1 MLGEG
6 MSRELTPIQRLA
18 VEALQEDER
27 LTAGLNDEQARQWLQ
42 WATARAIELTRI
54 VDDESSAEEVV
65 LAIRKAVRA
74 ALQADGSVS
83 TAEHLLAQMVPV
95 SSVVPVLGGTVE
107 QAAATPV
114 SDNPPPTTTTP
125 PYPRRWLAAL
135 PLSLLAHL
143 GRRLSRNV

>member
-1 MLGEG
+1 

-27 LTAGLNDEQARQWLQ
+27 LTAGLKDEQARQWLQ

>member
-1 MLGEG
+1 
-6 MSRELTPIQRLA
+6 MSRELTPLQRLA

-42 WATARAIELTRI
+42 WATARAIELTRT
-54 VDDESSAEEVV
+54 VDDESSAEEVA

>member
-1 MLGEG
+1 

-42 WATARAIELTRI
+42 WATARAIELTRT
-54 VDDESSAEEVV
+54 VDDGSSAEEVA

-83 TAEHLLAQMVPV
+83 TAERLLAQMVPV
-95 SSVVPVLGGTVE
+95 SPVVPVLGGTVE

>member
-1 MLGEG
+1 

-42 WATARAIELTRI
+42 WATARAIELTRT
-54 VDDESSAEEVV
+54 VDDESSAEEVA

>member
-1 MLGEG
+1 

-42 WATARAIELTRI
+42 WATARAIELTRT

>member
-1 MLGEG
+1 

-42 WATARAIELTRI
+42 WATARAIELTRT
-54 VDDESSAEEVV
+54 VDDESSAEEVA

-83 TAEHLLAQMVPV
+83 TAERLLAQMVPV

>member
-1 MLGEG
+1 

>member
-1 MLGEG
+1 

-54 VDDESSAEEVV
+54 VDDESSAEEVA

>member
-1 MLGEG
+1 
-6 MSRELTPIQRLA
+6 MSRELTPLQRLA

>member
-1 MLGEG
+1 
-6 MSRELTPIQRLA
+6 MSRELTPLQRLA

-54 VDDESSAEEVV
+54 VDDESSAEEVA

-95 SSVVPVLGGTVE
+95 SPVVPILGGNGE
-107 QAAATPV
+107 QGATAPD
-114 SDNPPPTTTTP
+114 SDNSPQKTTTP
-125 PYPRRWLAAL
+125 AYPRRWLAAL

>member
-1 MLGEG
+1 

-42 WATARAIELTRI
+42 WATARAIELTRT
-54 VDDESSAEEVV
+54 VDDESSAEEVA

-83 TAEHLLAQMVPV
+83 TAEHLLAQMAPV
-95 SSVVPVLGGTVE
+95 SLAVPVLCGTADQVATMPTNDNT
-107 QAAATPV
+107 QRKMTTPV
-114 SDNPPPTTTTP
+114 
-125 PYPRRWLAAL
+125 YPRRWLAAL

-143 GRRLSRNV
+143 GRRPSRNV

>member
-6 MSRELTPIQRLA
+6 MSRELTPLQRLA

-42 WATARAIELTRI
+42 WATARAIELTHTA
-54 VDDESSAEEVV
+54 DDEASAEEVA